1 MEHKL
6 NDDGFARPEAQ
17 DVHKERLNVYF
28 DEIDGGLDGSSRYV
42 PRSVQV
48 DLEPNT
54 MDVLKQSKIGNLFKP
69 DSFIHGQSGAGNN
82 FGKGYYTEG
91 AELVD
96 SILDYIRH
104 HAENVD
110 SLQGFQLNH
119 SLGGGTGSGLG
130 TLLMSKLREEYP
142 DRMMSSFSIIPSPNV
157 SDTVVEPYNA
167 VLTVNQL
174 IENSDL
180 TFMLDNEAL
189 YKICQNTLKTSSP
202 SYDNLN
208 SIIAKAI
215 AGVSTTLR
223 YPSQLNSDLRKLAVN
238 MIPFP
243 RLHFLIASVAPLVSS
258 QAKSYQSTNV
268 QDLTNQMFDP
278 ANMLAAVNPKFGRYM
293 TAATIYKGNMGMR
306 DIEDTVLNYQT
317 KHSDQF
323 VEWIPNNVRF

>member
-17 DVHKERLNVYF
+17 DIHKERLNVYF

-54 MDVLKQSKIGNLFKP
+54 MDVLKQSRIGNIFKP

-119 SLGGGTGSGLG
+119 SLGGGTGSDLG
-130 TLLMSKLREEYP
+130 TLLMSKLRE
-142 DRMMSSFSIIPSPNV
+142 
-157 SDTVVEPYNA
+157 
-167 VLTVNQL
+167 
-174 IENSDL
+174 
-180 TFMLDNEAL
+180 
-189 YKICQNTLKTSSP
+189 
-202 SYDNLN
+202 
-208 SIIAKAI
+208 
-215 AGVSTTLR
+215 
-223 YPSQLNSDLRKLAVN
+223 
-238 MIPFP
+238 
-243 RLHFLIASVAPLVSS
+243 
-258 QAKSYQSTNV
+258 
-268 QDLTNQMFDP
+268 
-278 ANMLAAVNPKFGRYM
+278 
-293 TAATIYKGNMGMR
+293 
-306 DIEDTVLNYQT
+306 
-317 KHSDQF
+317 
-323 VEWIPNNVRF
+323 